1 MNDQIINLKKPKMFE
16 NFSIENSM
24 KIKNLKLKIA
34 LLLVASGYLLV
45 AAPLRAQESLRTFT
59 IVPPT
64 IQQALNPGQ
73 NIEGNMKV
81 INDSDRTLTFTA
93 TIQDF
98 IVLDTIG
105 TPNLIPP
112 NTLSKRF
119 SAASWIGVT
128 PALFTV
134 EPHKKQT
141 LNYYLQVPLD
151 ARPGGHYA
159 AVVFKP
165 VNTLGVQGTGASVET
180 QVGSL
185 FYVGVNGPIVELSQV
200 TKFFTNP
207 FSEYGPVNIQTQIK
221 NLGDL
226 HIKPQGTLTISD
238 MFGRT
243 LKTEKL
249 NEVNIFPT
257 AARDYANSFGQ
268 QFMAGRFKAS
278 LLASYGQNN
287 NLPLAATVYFW
298 VFPWK
303 LTLIVILAI
312 AALVLGVKYWKKQKN
327 NPTS

>member
-1 MNDQIINLKKPKMFE
+1 
-16 NFSIENSM
+16 M
-24 KIKNLKLKIA
+24 KTVIFTIIA
-34 LLLVASGYLLV
+34 LNLLITT
-45 AAPLRAQESLRTFT
+45 APQVKAQEALRTFT
-59 IVPPT
+59 VVPPT
-64 IQQALNPGQ
+64 IQQTLNPGQ
-73 NIEGNMKV
+73 SVEGNMKV
-81 INDSDRTLTFTA
+81 INDSEKTLTFTA

-98 IVLDTIG
+98 IVEDTLG
-105 TPNLIPP
+105 TPSLIPP

-128 PALFTV
+128 PAVFTV
-134 EPHKKQT
+134 EPHQKQT
-141 LNYYLQVPLD
+141 LSYYLQVPLD

-165 VNTLGVQGTGASVET
+165 VNTLGVSGTGASVET

-185 FYVGVNGPIVELSQV
+185 FYVGVNGPIVELSQIS
-200 TKFFTNP
+200 KFFANS
-207 FSEYGPVNIQTQIK
+207 FNEYGPINIQTQIK

-268 QFMAGRFKAS
+268 KIMIGRFQAK

-287 NLPLAATVYFW
+287 NLPLVASVYFW
-298 VFPWK
+298 IFPWK
-303 LTLIVILAI
+303 ITLIAILAI
-312 AALVLGVKYWKKQKN
+312 VALALGVKYWKKRESVTQKN
-327 NPTS
+327 TEKNTD